1 MPASALKHVLRRAVF
16 AVCVL
21 SLPSVTFAQQTNTN
35 ASTGSSTTAS
45 SSDIGVAGGPAA
57 TQAAA
62 SNSGQQL
69 TSQNLFSTT
78 TEGSVGSLGSNQGR
92 FATNQFQNAPTA
104 TGTGANTAQ
113 GGRTTTNQFRGNQ
126 NTRRGNTQNRFG
138 GNARSRQTIRPA
150 LRLGFVPPPR
160 PSADV
165 TRSVERRFNTLSAR
179 TAKLADTVPAFRG
192 VSIKVGDAGK
202 VTLTGE
208 VATPQAARLA
218 ANILRMEA
226 GVRSV
231 QNDLTVAAE

>member
-1 MPASALKHVLRRAVF
+1 MPVPALKHALRRSLF

-21 SLPSVTFAQQTNTN
+21 SLPSFVFAQQSGGIGST
-35 ASTGSSTTAS
+35 TGSDS
-45 SSDIGVAGGPAA
+45 SISGPTGGPAA
-57 TQAAA
+57 TEAAA
-62 SNSGQQL
+62 SNAGQQL
-69 TSQNLFSTT
+69 GSQNLFSTT
-78 TEGSVGSLGSNQGR
+78 EAGAGVGALGSNQGR

-165 TRSVERRFNTLSAR
+165 TRSVERRFNTLSDR

-192 VSIKVGDAGK
+192 VSIQVGDAGK

-231 QNDLTVAAE
+231 QNDLTVAAR

>member
-1 MPASALKHVLRRAVF
+1 MVDVSADELSAAAPSASDSQSVRTSATRPSDMPASALKHVLRRAVF

-92 FATNQFQNAPTA
+92 FAPNQFQNAPTA

-165 TRSVERRFNTLSAR
+165 TRSSRTTLQHA
-179 TAKLADTVPAFRG
+179 
-192 VSIKVGDAGK
+192 VGPHGK
-202 VTLTGE
+202 
-208 VATPQAARLA
+208 AC
-218 ANILRMEA
+218 
-226 GVRSV
+226 
-231 QNDLTVAAE
+231 

>member
-1 MPASALKHVLRRAVF
+1 MSASVLKHVVCRAVF
-16 AVCVL
+16 AVSVL
-21 SLPSVTFAQQTNTN
+21 SLPSLALAQQSGANSS
-35 ASTGSSTTAS
+35 ATGSSSAT
-45 SSDIGVAGGPAA
+45 GPAGGPAA
-57 TQAAA
+57 TEAAA

-69 TSQNLFSTT
+69 SSQNLFSTT
-78 TEGSVGSLGSNQGR
+78 DAGAGVGALGANQGR

-104 TGTGANTAQ
+104 TGTGANSVQ

-126 NTRRGNTQNRFG
+126 NTQRGNNQNRFG

-165 TRSVERRFNTLSAR
+165 TRSVERRFNTLSVR

-192 VSIKVGDAGK
+192 VSIQVGDAGK

-208 VATPQAARLA
+208 VASTEAARLA

-231 QNDLTVAAE
+231 QNDLTVAAR